1 MSNQYEPKMTKAY
14 WAKRPENG
22 VLYLEYPIHGRRID
36 GLIVIDESSS
46 VKRIETKNP
55 PKLADLAGKR
65 VIVLQTKR
73 NKLGMG
79 VAGQTIISK
88 TLLEQAG
95 VDVIAAVA
103 ICLKIDEQILKAL
116 RKHGCEA
123 VTEEDP
129 KRTQ

>member
-1 MSNQYEPKMTKAY
+1 MSNQFEPKMTMAY
-14 WAKRPENG
+14 WAKRRENG

-36 GLIVIDESSS
+36 GLAVIDESSS
-46 VKRIETKNP
+46 DKRVETKGS
-55 PKLADLAGKR
+55 PKLTDLAGKR

-95 VDVIAAVA
+95 VKVVAAVA
-103 ICLKIDEQILKAL
+103 ICLEIDDKILGALKE
-116 RKHGCEA
+116 HDCEA
-123 VTEEDP
+123 VVEEDP
-129 KRTQ
+129 KTSE